1 MATVKINGYVVGKVK
16 LSEINIKELEKEGF
30 TIEIK

>member
-1 MATVKINGYVVGKVK
+1 MAILKINGYTIGKVK
-16 LSEINIKELEKEGF
+16 ISEINIKELEKEGF